1 MINYLIIL
9 NHAVLKQL
17 NILDISVFRRQNCTS
32 VLVLLCYGKILL
44 YLWSHMEIGQWVT
57 SVDSTPPLILSIGF
71 SQSRKKKRQMT
82 RPQYNA
88 KPKQKGGTSFKRSYS
103 YEWVV

>member
-1 MINYLIIL
+1 MMNYLIIL

-17 NILDISVFRRQNCTS
+17 NILDISVLRKQNCTS

-57 SVDSTPPLILSIGF
+57 SVDSTPPLILCIGF
-71 SQSRKKKRQMT
+71 SQSRKKKTSNDKTAIQCKT
-82 RPQYNA
+82 QA
-88 KPKQKGGTSFKRSYS
+88 KRGH
-103 YEWVV
+103 VI